1 LKAVFNKK
9 IVGGFL
15 GILFIV
21 LLFIFAS
28 YLARE
33 YEENI
38 TSIVSDNSTL
48 GMLYYVIITAVAVV
62 VAPVSTLPLI
72 PIASVAWGWFI
83 AGALS
88 ILGWVLGSQ
97 IAFLLARRYGKP
109 LVQKM
114 VSLERLERYEK
125 RLPEKNIFWTV
136 VMLRMVVPVDVLS
149 YAVGLF
155 SEMKSRTYF
164 LATILGV
171 IPFAFIF
178 AYTGT
183 LSIGTQLI
191 VYIEVAALIFL
202 VYMLKNK
209 KI

>member
-1 LKAVFNKK
+1 
-9 IVGGFL
+9 
-15 GILFIV
+15 
-21 LLFIFAS
+21 
-28 YLARE
+28 
-33 YEENI
+33 
-38 TSIVSDNSTL
+38 
-48 GMLYYVIITAVAVV
+48 MLYYVIITAVAVV

-72 PIASVAWGWFI
+72 PVASVAWGWFI
-83 AGALS
+83 AGVLS

-97 IAFLLARRYGKP
+97 IVFLLARRYGKP

-136 VMLRMVVPVDVLS
+136 VLLRMVVPVDVLS

-191 VYIEVAALIFL
+191 VYIEVAALVFL

>member
-28 YLARE
+28 YLARV

-88 ILGWVLGSQ
+88 IFGWVLGSQ

-136 VMLRMVVPVDVLS
+136 VLLRMVVPVDVLS

>member
-1 LKAVFNKK
+1 MKAVFNKK

-28 YLARE
+28 YLARV

-88 ILGWVLGSQ
+88 IFGWVLGSQ

-136 VMLRMVVPVDVLS
+136 VLLRMVVPVDVLS

>member
-1 LKAVFNKK
+1 MKVVFNKK

-83 AGALS
+83 AGVLS

-136 VMLRMVVPVDVLS
+136 VLLRMVVPVDVLS

>member
-28 YLARE
+28 YLARV

-88 ILGWVLGSQ
+88 IFGWVLGSQ

-136 VMLRMVVPVDVLS
+136 VLLRMVVPVDVLS

-191 VYIEVAALIFL
+191 VYIEVAALVFL

>member
-136 VMLRMVVPVDVLS
+136 VLLRMVVPVDVLS